1 MRMQSSSL
9 KQITIRLLLCLL
21 VWSSAA
27 VSARPSRESN
37 AVLSLGHI
45 ALSDSC
51 GKIEITIRNAGKA
64 PISYSIK
71 SFQSYIKPN
80 PKILSPGEIHR
91 IPGNQTLDIK
101 FRQGNKNI
109 TYQLNPGE
117 SYSFRYNERAEW
129 ELYEGSHGR
138 DDAVDLAPYVQTP
151 MLVVEKIL
159 SLAHVDQHDMVFDL
173 GCGDGRI
180 IITAAKKYGARG
192 VGIDIIPER
201 IKESRAN
208 AKAAGIEDLVE
219 FRLQDATKS
228 DISQATV
235 VTLYLIPESNE
246 LLRPL
251 LDQQLKI
258 GTYVISHGYP
268 ITGWENKLEDLVSL
282 EVGEEDI
289 HLIYLYRR

>member
-1 MRMQSSSL
+1 MRMKSSL
-9 KQITIRLLLCLL
+9 FKQITTRLLLGLL
-21 VWSSAA
+21 VWSSAVA
-27 VSARPSRESN
+27 SALSSRESN
-37 AVLSLGHI
+37 DFLSLGHI
-45 ALSDSC
+45 ALRDSR
-51 GKIEITIRNAGKA
+51 GKNEITIRNAGKE
-64 PISYSIK
+64 PVSYSLK
-71 SFQSYIKPN
+71 SFQSNVKPV
-80 PKILSPGEIHR
+80 PKILSPGKIHR
-91 IPGNQTLDIK
+91 IPGNQILDIN
-101 FRQGNKNI
+101 FRQGNESV
-109 TYQLNPGE
+109 TYQLDPGE

-151 MLVVEKIL
+151 MLVVEKML
-159 SLAHVDQHDMVFDL
+159 SLAHVDPHDVVFDL

-180 IITAAKKYGARG
+180 IITAARKYGARG

-219 FRLQDATKS
+219 FRLQDATKA

-251 LDQQLKI
+251 LDQQLKT

-282 EVGEEDI
+282 EVGEEAI